1 MANVSIDFKLLFES
15 LPGLYLILAPDLQI
29 AAVSNSYLEATM
41 TDRQKIIGQNLFEVF
56 PDNPHDTAAT
66 GEANLRASLNF
77 VLQNKQPHSMAV
89 QKYDIRTPT
98 GEFEERYWSPL
109 NKPVLDERGDLLYI
123 IHRVE
128 DATEFIRLKEKE
140 SKRKIAADL
149 LQVRADDQEIE
160 IYKRAQEIQKIN
172 QQLLME
178 IADRKTAEEDVEHT
192 RILLHSTLES
202 LQNILIFSIDKD
214 YRYLN
219 FNAAFKNATFHA
231 YGTTVA
237 VGGILMTSITNEHD
251 RDRIKSNCDRS
262 LSGENHTTIQE
273 YGDIHKRFF
282 ETHYNPVRNDVGEI
296 VGVTVF
302 SADVT
307 QRLQSEEKVQALNKE
322 LEAFTYTVAHDLRA
336 PLRIIDGYSSI
347 LAEDYV
353 ECLSNDGKRITQVI
367 STNVHRMGRLID
379 DLLNFS
385 RLGKLSVS
393 KRNTDMNHLLKE
405 VVEEQLAH
413 VDRNR
418 IELKI
423 GSLEPADCDSN
434 LMRQVLHNL
443 VSNAIKY
450 SSKKDKSLI
459 EIDSYRDNGDVVYFV
474 KDNGSGFDMQYADKL
489 FGVFQRLHRIT
500 EFEGTGVGLAIV
512 HRIIEK
518 HGGKIWANSRV
529 DDGATFFFSIQR

>member
-1 MANVSIDFKLLFES
+1 MFSIDFKLLFES
-15 LPGLYLILAPDLQI
+15 VPGLYLILAPDLTI
-29 AAVSNSYLEATM
+29 VAVSNSYLEATM
-41 TDRQKIIGQNLFEVF
+41 TERQKIVGQNLFAVF
-56 PDNPHDTAAT
+56 PDNPQDSEAT
-66 GEANLRASLNF
+66 GETNLRASLNY
-77 VLQNKQPHSMAV
+77 VLQNKKSHTMAV

-109 NKPVLDERGDLLYI
+109 NKPVLDEEGNLLYI
-123 IHRVE
+123 VHRVE
-128 DATEFIRLKEKE
+128 DATDFIRLKEKE
-140 SKRKIAADL
+140 GKRKIAAEL
-149 LQVRADDQEIE
+149 LQLKSNDQEVE
-160 IYKRAQEIQKIN
+160 IFKRAQEVQKIN

-178 IADRKTAEEDVEHT
+178 IADRKTAEETGEYT
-192 RILLHSTLES
+192 RILLQSTLES

-219 FNAAFKNATFHA
+219 FNTAFKNATFNA
-231 YGTTVA
+231 YGSAVA
-237 VGGILMTSITNEHD
+237 VGSDLMTSITNEND
-251 RDRIKSNCDRS
+251 RDRIKINCDRS
-262 LSGENHTTIQE
+262 LLGESHTTIQE
-273 YGDIHKRFF
+273 YGDINKLFF
-282 ETHYNPVRNDVGEI
+282 ETHYNPIRNGVGEI
-296 VGVTVF
+296 IGVTVF
-302 SADVT
+302 SVNVT
-307 QRLQSEEKVQALNKE
+307 ERLQSEERVQTLNKE

-336 PLRIIDGYSSI
+336 PLRIIDGYSTI
-347 LAEDYV
+347 LSDDYI

-393 KRNTDMNHLLKE
+393 RRSTDMNRLLSE
-405 VVEEQLAH
+405 VIEEQLAH
-413 VDRNR
+413 ADRNR

-423 GSLEPADCDSN
+423 GSLEPAHCDIN

-443 VSNAIKY
+443 VSNANKY
-450 SSKKDKSLI
+450 SSKKEKSLI
-459 EIDSYRDNGDVVYFV
+459 EIDSYRDNGEVIYFV

-518 HGGKIWANSRV
+518 HGGKIWADAKV
-529 DDGATFFFSIQR
+529 DEGATFYFSLPK